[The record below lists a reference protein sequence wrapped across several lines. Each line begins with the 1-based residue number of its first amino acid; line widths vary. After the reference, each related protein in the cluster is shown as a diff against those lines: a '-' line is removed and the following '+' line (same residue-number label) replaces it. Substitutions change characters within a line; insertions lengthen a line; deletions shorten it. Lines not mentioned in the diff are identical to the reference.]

1 MLFDIGQLPFPFKGS
16 EVTMASVGELLK
28 APTKRELVMLTTA
41 WTKRYT
47 DGPWMIQ
54 LGYSPD
60 RVKRTE
66 EGYQIY
72 MEAKT

>member
-1 MLFDIGQLPFPFKGS
+1 M
-16 EVTMASVGELLK
+16 GELLK
-28 APTKRELVMLTTA
+28 APTKRELVMLTIV
-41 WTKRYT
+41 WTKRYS
-47 DGPWMIQ
+47 GKIQ

-66 EGYQIY
+66 DGYQIY

>member
-1 MLFDIGQLPFPFKGS
+1 MHLDIGQLPVPFKVS

-28 APTKRELVMLTTA
+28 APSKSELAMLTTA

-47 DGPWMIQ
+47 EGRWMIQ

-60 RVKRTE
+60 RVTRTE
-66 EGYQIY
+66 EGYEIY

>member
-1 MLFDIGQLPFPFKGS
+1 MGS
-16 EVTMASVGELLK
+16 TGELLK
-28 APTKRELVMLTTA
+28 ATTKKELLVLTTA

-47 DGPWMIQ
+47 EGRWVVQ

-66 EGYQIY
+66 NGYEIY
-72 MEAKT
+72 MKAKTAST